1 MDSSKNNEPSPYE
14 ILWQDPSFP
23 VHQLNASNV
32 LQYFCHL
39 SNPFYDRES
48 NNEVVRMQGLGLDR
62 LTSLLGIEYYLCY
75 CQEPSLFVIR
85 KQDRISPSEVM
96 PLAYYYVVNG
106 VVRQCPDLGTLINS
120 RIHSITANL
129 NKIIQELAPC
139 ARFHPSDGSYSW
151 QNPKAEVTETTKEV
165 KKKPTDDLVAT
176 NPYQVHRTDFLLNE
190 WASRFPPMQLQTLSA
205 SQTPSAVTDAPPDR
219 RPKLM

>member
-14 ILWQDPSFP
+14 ILWQDPVFP
-23 VHQLNASNV
+23 AHQLNASNV
-32 LQYFCHL
+32 LQYFSNL

-62 LTSLLGIEYYLCY
+62 LASLFGIEYCLCY
-75 CQEPSLFVIR
+75 YQEPSLFVIR

-96 PLAYYYVVNG
+96 PLAYYYVING

-151 QNPKAEVTETTKEV
+151 QNPEVETTETLKVV
-165 KKKPTDDLVAT
+165 KKKPADFIAT
-176 NPYQVHRTDFLLNE
+176 NPYQVNRTDFLLNE
-190 WASRFPPMQLQTLSA
+190 WASRFPPMQLQTMPS
-205 SQTPSAVTDAPPDR
+205 SQTPSAPTDAPPDK
-219 RPKLM
+219 RPRLM